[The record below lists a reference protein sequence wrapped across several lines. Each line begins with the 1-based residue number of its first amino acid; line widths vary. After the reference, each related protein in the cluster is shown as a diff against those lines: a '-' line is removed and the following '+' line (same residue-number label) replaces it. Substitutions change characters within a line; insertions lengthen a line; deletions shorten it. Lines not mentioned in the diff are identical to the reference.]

1 MDTKQTH
8 KLRKFIKELASI
20 RGRHTELISVYVPA
34 GYDINK
40 IIQHMEEEQGTASN
54 IKDKTTR
61 THVID
66 SLERAIRHLRLFKK
80 TPENGIAV
88 FSGNASERDNVVDI
102 KVWSLETPE
111 PLKFRL
117 YRCDQTFVIDPLKE
131 MLEHKETY
139 GLIVLDRREATI
151 GLLRGTSISQLIN
164 ITSGVPGKSGAG
176 GQSSRRYERIREGMT
191 KEFFV
196 RIGEL
201 ANKYFLDI
209 KMTLKGILIGG
220 PGPTKEEFFAGD
232 YLNNEIKQKVLALQ
246 DQTYTDETGLHDLVD
261 KSKEILAKEII
272 IKEKQLMQRFFEM
285 LAKTPEKVSYGSNET
300 KKALDFAAVDT
311 LLLSDDLE
319 ESIIEEFIAKAESTN
334 AKVEL
339 ISTET
344 REGQQLKD
352 LGGIGAILRYALS

>member
-88 FSGNASERDNVVDI
+88 FAGNASERDNVVDI

-117 YRCDQTFVIDPLKE
+117 YRCDQTFVLDPLKE

-164 ITSGVPGKSGAG
+164 ITSGVPGKTQAG
-176 GQSSRRYERIREGMT
+176 GQCIKNDTLIMLDNGEIIKIQDAHNPLKIISCKLNKQKISQTNIREKWDNERKVFRIIT
-191 KEFFV
+191 KYPRITIEASSDHTFFV
-196 RIGEL
+196 RTNNGIEEKPLSEIKEGD
-201 ANKYFLDI
+201 FLI
-209 KMTLKGILIGG
+209 MPEKI
-220 PGPTKEEFFAGD
+220 EV
-232 YLNNEIKQKVLALQ
+232 NNEDQKINFSPQVKQSFNLKPVKIPEMVNQQFAKLLGYYLG
-246 DQTYTDETGLHDLVD
+246 DGCYEVD
-261 KSKEILAKEII
+261 RIT
-272 IKEKQLMQRFFEM
+272 FFEQREDV
-285 LAKTPEKVSYGSNET
+285 AKY
-300 KKALDFAAVDT
+300 
-311 LLLSDDLE
+311 
-319 ESIIEEFIAKAESTN
+319 
-334 AKVEL
+334 
-339 ISTET
+339 
-344 REGQQLKD
+344 
-352 LGGIGAILRYALS
+352 